1 MKADG
6 RCPAEL
12 SNSAPDALL
21 TAGAKACERK
31 RKMRFNAEVTGESYE
46 ILLQRSESGVS
57 AEIDGRHYDLDFR
70 DLGQG
75 EYLLKDGDSI
85 YDCHIAASGQGSE
98 MVRVALRGVSYAIR
112 LKDPKRLRS
121 AEAAGQDDKGAVQ
134 IVAAMPGKVVRVLV
148 EVGAQVETGTGIL
161 VVEAMKMQNEMK
173 APKAGRVV
181 SISAKAGA
189 TVNAGEILA
198 VIE

>member
-1 MKADG
+1 MK
-6 RCPAEL
+6 L
-12 SNSAPDALL
+12 NV
-21 TAGAKACERK
+21 
-31 RKMRFNAEVTGESYE
+31 EVTEESYK

-57 AEIDGRHYDLDFR
+57 AEIDGRHYNLDLH

-75 EYLLKDGDSI
+75 EYLLKDGDNI
-85 YDCHIAASGQGSE
+85 YDCRIAASGQGSE
-98 MVRVALRGVSYAIR
+98 IVRVALRGVSYTIT

-121 AEAAGQDDKGAVQ
+121 TEAAGQHDKGAVQ

-148 EVGAQVETGTGIL
+148 EVGAQVEAGTGIL

-173 APKAGRVV
+173 SPKAGTVV

>member
-1 MKADG
+1 
-6 RCPAEL
+6 
-12 SNSAPDALL
+12 
-21 TAGAKACERK
+21 
-31 RKMRFNAEVTGESYE
+31 MRLNAEVLGESYE
-46 ILLQRSESGVS
+46 ILLRRSESGVS

-75 EYLLKDGDSI
+75 EYLLKHGDYI
-85 YDCHIAASGQGSE
+85 YDCRIAASGQRSE
-98 MVRVALRGVSYAIR
+98 MVRVDLRGVSYAIR

-121 AEAAGQDDKGAVQ
+121 TEAAGQHDKGAVQ

-173 APKAGRVV
+173 SPKAGRVA
-181 SISAKAGA
+181 SISAQAGE
-189 TVNAGEILA
+189 TVNAGEVLA
-198 VIE
+198 IVE